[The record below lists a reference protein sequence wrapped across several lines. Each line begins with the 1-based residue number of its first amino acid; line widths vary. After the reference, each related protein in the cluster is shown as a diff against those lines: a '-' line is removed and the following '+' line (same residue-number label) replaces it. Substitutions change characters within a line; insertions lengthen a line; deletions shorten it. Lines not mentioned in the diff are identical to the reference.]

1 MPAYTPTLDTS
12 LPTVTYHIY
21 SSGEAVFPTG
31 HIFYFKVKSA
41 ADKEGGQ
48 TLWVLQAAKRRRYQ
62 IGLATLHRSTD
73 FTTPC
78 VQVQIDPVKPERHSS
93 IAILKG
99 RSQTLFCASP
109 RPILERQ
116 DRVERDWGYRRF
128 HFAGREF
135 VWETQKNPFTP
146 DTLFEVER
154 SWPKAGSKTGKR
166 EHKVVGGRLVWGEL
180 RTGFKKTGLIHMVGG
195 LDQAFVEYVLA
206 SQLARLAVISYGHD

>member
-1 MPAYTPTLDTS
+1 M
-12 LPTVTYHIY
+12 TYHIY

-31 HIFYFKVKSA
+31 HIFYFKAKSA
-41 ADKEGGQ
+41 ADKDGGQ
-48 TLWVLQAAKRRRYQ
+48 TLYVLQAPKRRRYQ
-62 IGLATLHRSTD
+62 LGIVTLHRSTN
-73 FTTPC
+73 FTAPC
-78 VQVQIDPVKPERHSS
+78 VHVQIEPVRPERHSS

-99 RSQTLFCASP
+99 RSQKLYGHSL
-109 RPILERQ
+109 RPVIEKQ
-116 DRVERDWGYRRF
+116 DRVERDWGNRRF

-166 EHKVVGGRLVWGEL
+166 EHKVVGRRLVWGEL
-180 RTGFKKTGLIHMVGG
+180 RTGMKKTGLIHMVGG
-195 LDQAFVEYVLA
+195 LDQVFVEYVLA